1 MAWQAALLHDIGKF
15 RERALGAKRDPVAR
29 YTHEAHSHE
38 FVLGL
43 QSFFRDET
51 LKRELGSA
59 VLRHHSPQYRDELL
73 ISAADVIAAD
83 ERAEAE
89 GYPEELTKHTAPLQS
104 ILTRLLNG
112 SERSE
117 RWNFSLKPLALD
129 QEAIFAQPT
138 RYVSQ
143 EAYRQYWW
151 DFYQEAQRLLPQD
164 WHGLFYLLKKYCWCV
179 LSSASPGEEHDIS
192 LFDHL
197 RTTAAIAACL
207 EAEGCSDT
215 ELKQIRA
222 GTSEAWQKPRFLLLK
237 GDISGIQDFIY
248 TITSKGAAKGL
259 RGRSVYLQILT
270 EVIALWL
277 LHRLGMP
284 FVNVLYQ
291 GGGHFMLLLPAR
303 AESQLTALQEELAK
317 KILEAHGTDLYVALG
332 WVPLSPEDFGPERF
346 AHKWHAADEQVNQIK
361 RQRFKELRGEM
372 FSRVFE
378 PQGHHEKTC
387 DICQAEDPHG
397 LIKDEEKEKCHLCKS
412 FEELGSKAAKARYV
426 LVARLEEEGPRGQ
439 GYERVLAQFGYS
451 VKFLAQPE
459 MPEPGTRQ
467 AVLYS
472 LNDTD
477 FLNEDALQWAQQV
490 RERGIESSLGF
501 RFLANVTPLQN
512 EQILDFDG
520 LADQSRG
527 IERLGILRM
536 DVDNL
541 GKIFSLG
548 IPHATISR
556 IATVSSLMQLF
567 FEGWVHRVAEEFPN
581 KIYAIYSGG
590 DDLFFV
596 GAWDAVVECAWKIQE
611 DFRKFTGNERVTL
624 SAGIAVVDK
633 KFPLYQAARN
643 AGAALE
649 RAKAR
654 DGKNSISF
662 LGKELSWSEFARAKE
677 LMRKLLGL
685 LDGREGKAV
694 SRSVLV
700 KLSNVYAL
708 FSKYPKRPKW
718 AIRLVYDM
726 TRLGEAHKDFKDELQ
741 SIQMMIGKEGL
752 IGFLNVPV
760 RWAEMLTMKP
770 KEGGR
775 S

>member
-15 RERALGAKRDPVAR
+15 RERALGAKHHPESR
-29 YTHEAHSHE
+29 YTHEAHSQE

-43 QSFFRDET
+43 RDF
-51 LKRELGSA
+51 LKDEPLRQELSGA
-59 VLRHHSPQYRDELL
+59 LLRHHSPQYRDELL

-89 GYPEELTKHTAPLQS
+89 GYSEELTKHTAPLQS

-112 SERSE
+112 SER
-117 RWNFSLKPLALD
+117 WYFSLKSLALD
-129 QEAIFAQPT
+129 RETIFAQPT
-138 RYVSQ
+138 KYVSQ
-143 EAYRQYWW
+143 EAYQYYWR
-151 DFYQEAQRLLPQD
+151 DFHQEAQRLLPQD

-197 RTTAAIAACL
+197 RVTAAIAACL
-207 EAEGCSDT
+207 EAEDCSDD
-215 ELKQIRA
+215 ELKQIRSRV
-222 GTSEAWQKPRFLLLK
+222 SEAWQKPRFLLLK

-259 RGRSVYLQILT
+259 RGRSVYLQMLT
-270 EVIALWL
+270 EVISLWL

-284 FVNVLYQ
+284 FINVLYQ

-303 AESQLTALQEELAK
+303 AESQLTALQEDLAK

-332 WVPLSPEDFGPERF
+332 WIRLSPEDFRSESF
-346 AHKWHAADEQVNQIK
+346 APKWHAADEQVNRIK
-361 RQRFKELRGEM
+361 RQRFKELHEEV

-378 PQGHHEKTC
+378 PQGRYEKTC
-387 DICQAEDPHG
+387 DICQSEDPHG
-397 LIKDEEKEKCHLCKS
+397 LIKDEDKEECHLCKS
-412 FEELGSKAAKARYV
+412 FEELGSDVAKARYV
-426 LVARLEEEGPRGQ
+426 LVARLESEEPRGQ

-451 VKFLAQPE
+451 VKFLAKPE
-459 MPEPGTRQ
+459 LPEPGTRQ
-467 AVLYS
+467 AILYS

-477 FLNEDALQWAQQV
+477 FLKEEALQWAQQA

-512 EQILDFDG
+512 ERILDFDG
-520 LADQSRG
+520 LAAQSQG

-541 GKIFSLG
+541 GRIFSHG

-596 GAWDAVVECAWKIQE
+596 GAWDAVVECAWKIRE

-624 SAGIAVVDK
+624 SAGIAVVEK

-662 LGKELSWSEFARAKE
+662 LGKELSWSDFAKAQE
-677 LMRKLLGL
+677 LMQKLLEL
-685 LDGREGKAV
+685 LNGRDGKAV
-694 SRSVLV
+694 SRSVLA

-708 FSKYPKRPKW
+708 YIRYPRRPKW

-741 SIQMMIGKEGL
+741 AIPMTIGREGL
-752 IGFLNVPV
+752 IGFLDMPV
-760 RWAEMLTMKP
+760 RWAEMLTMKR
-770 KEGGR
+770 EGGGR

>member
-1 MAWQAALLHDIGKF
+1 MAWQGALLHDVGKF
-15 RERALGAKRDPVAR
+15 RERALGAKRDDEAR
-29 YTHEAHSHE
+29 YAHEAHSHE
-38 FVLGL
+38 FVLSL

-51 LKRELGSA
+51 LRRELGSA

-89 GYPEELTKHTAPLQS
+89 GYAEEVTKHTAPLQS
-104 ILTRLLNG
+104 ILTRLLGG
-112 SERSE
+112 SA
-117 RWNFSLKPLALD
+117 RWYFSLKPLALD
-129 QEAIFAQPT
+129 RETIFAQPT
-138 RYVSQ
+138 RDVSQ
-143 EAYRQYWW
+143 EAYQQYWW

-164 WHGLFYLLKKYCWCV
+164 WHGLFYLLKKYCWCM

-197 RTTAAIAACL
+197 RVTAAIAACL
-207 EAEGCSDT
+207 DAEGVSDD

-222 GTSEAWQKPRFLLLK
+222 GASAAWRKPRFLLVK

-277 LHRLGMP
+277 LRRLGMP

-303 AESQLTALQEELAK
+303 AESQLPALQEELAK

-332 WVPLSPEDFGPERF
+332 WVPLSPEDFGSERF
-346 AHKWHAADEQVNQIK
+346 ANKWHAASEQVQRIK
-361 RQRFKELRGEM
+361 HQRFKELREEI
-372 FSRVFE
+372 FPRIFE
-378 PQGHHEKTC
+378 HQGHQGKAC
-387 DICQAEDPHG
+387 DICQSEDPQG
-397 LIKDEEKEKCHLCKS
+397 LIKDEDTEKCRLCKS
-412 FEELGSKAAKARYV
+412 FEELGSDAAKAQYM
-426 LVARLEEEGPRGQ
+426 LVSQLDSEEPRGQ

-451 VKFLAQPE
+451 VKFLMRPE
-459 MPEPGTRQ
+459 IPEPGTRQ
-467 AVLYS
+467 AILYL

-477 FLNEDALQWAQQV
+477 FLNEEARQWAQQV
-490 RERGIESSLGF
+490 REGGRESSLGF
-501 RFLANVTPLQN
+501 RFLANVTPTQN
-512 EQILDFDG
+512 GQILDFDS

-527 IERLGILRM
+527 IERLGVLRM
-536 DVDNL
+536 DVDKL
-541 GKIFSLG
+541 GKIFSQG

-624 SAGIAVVDK
+624 SAGIAVVEK

-662 LGKELSWSEFARAKE
+662 LGKELSWSDFAKAQE
-677 LMRKLLGL
+677 LMQKLTTL
-685 LDGREGKAV
+685 LTGREGKAV
-694 SRSVLV
+694 SRSLLA

-708 FSKYPKRPKW
+708 YSRYPKRPKW

-741 SIQMMIGKEGL
+741 AIQMTIGREGL
-752 IGFLNVPV
+752 IGFLDVPV
-760 RWAEMLTMKP
+760 RWAGMLTMKRE
-770 KEGGR
+770 EGGR

>member
-1 MAWQAALLHDIGKF
+1 
-15 RERALGAKRDPVAR
+15 
-29 YTHEAHSHE
+29 
-38 FVLGL
+38 
-43 QSFFRDET
+43 
-51 LKRELGSA
+51 
-59 VLRHHSPQYRDELL
+59 
-73 ISAADVIAAD
+73 
-83 ERAEAE
+83 
-89 GYPEELTKHTAPLQS
+89 
-104 ILTRLLNG
+104 
-112 SERSE
+112 
-117 RWNFSLKPLALD
+117 
-129 QEAIFAQPT
+129 
-138 RYVSQ
+138 
-143 EAYRQYWW
+143 
-151 DFYQEAQRLLPQD
+151 
-164 WHGLFYLLKKYCWCV
+164 
-179 LSSASPGEEHDIS
+179 
-192 LFDHL
+192 
-197 RTTAAIAACL
+197 
-207 EAEGCSDT
+207 
-215 ELKQIRA
+215 
-222 GTSEAWQKPRFLLLK
+222 
-237 GDISGIQDFIY
+237 
-248 TITSKGAAKGL
+248 
-259 RGRSVYLQILT
+259 
-270 EVIALWL
+270 
-277 LHRLGMP
+277 
-284 FVNVLYQ
+284 
-291 GGGHFMLLLPAR
+291 
-303 AESQLTALQEELAK
+303 
-317 KILEAHGTDLYVALG
+317 
-332 WVPLSPEDFGPERF
+332 
-346 AHKWHAADEQVNQIK
+346 
-361 RQRFKELRGEM
+361 
-372 FSRVFE
+372 
-378 PQGHHEKTC
+378 
-387 DICQAEDPHG
+387 
-397 LIKDEEKEKCHLCKS
+397 
-412 FEELGSKAAKARYV
+412 
-426 LVARLEEEGPRGQ
+426 
-439 GYERVLAQFGYS
+439 
-451 VKFLAQPE
+451 
-459 MPEPGTRQ
+459 
-467 AVLYS
+467 
-472 LNDTD
+472 
-477 FLNEDALQWAQQV
+477 
-490 RERGIESSLGF
+490 
-501 RFLANVTPLQN
+501 VTPLQN

-548 IPHATISR
+548 IPDATISR

-752 IGFLNVPV
+752 IGFLDVPV